1 MGGGVEATWQRNS
14 FKLIKIGKS
23 EERQAL
29 GLYDVRRMN
38 DARLIDIKLLYFTFK
53 TAVTLSV
60 TKEGLELPDDD
71 EETKKRESDKA
82 KFDALAW

>member
-1 MGGGVEATWQRNS
+1 M
-14 FKLIKIGKS
+14 
-23 EERQAL
+23 
-29 GLYDVRRMN
+29 
-38 DARLIDIKLLYFTFK
+38 YFTFK

-60 TKEGLELPDDD
+60 TKKGLELPDDD

>member
-1 MGGGVEATWQRNS
+1 
-14 FKLIKIGKS
+14 LIKIGKS

-38 DARLIDIKLLYFTFK
+38 DARLIDIMYFTFK

-60 TKEGLELPDDD
+60 TKEGLELPNDDEETL

>member
-14 FKLIKIGKS
+14 LKLIKIGKS

-38 DARLIDIKLLYFTFK
+38 DARLIDIMYFTFK